1 MVRILN
7 LILRAD
13 CAEENKTKS
22 FPSHKTCLAAI
33 IPDNRTK
40 IHGNVIIIICDSEFL
55 NTLTALFLVVKM
67 SINNWARKREA
78 NKFLKKIKKQFT

>member
-1 MVRILN
+1 MRKKIRQSRFHH
-7 LILRAD
+7 IKRAWL
-13 CAEENKTKS
+13 
-22 FPSHKTCLAAI
+22 HAI

-78 NKFLKKIKKQFT
+78 NKCLKKIKKQFT